1 MTTTV
6 NDAGA
11 GCTLTDLR
19 VALSGRDVDV
29 VDEISLELRAGE
41 VVGLVGESG
50 SGKTTAG
57 TAILGYA
64 RHGAFIERGS
74 LVFEGQDI
82 LAMSWDQVRPI
93 RGMKIAYVPQ
103 DPGAALNP
111 AIRIG
116 RQIVE
121 LLELHGI
128 GTAEERLERA
138 RAGLREVGLPDDDEF
153 LARYPHQLSGGQVQR
168 VALAMAFLP
177 RPKVLVLD
185 EPTTGLDVTT
195 QGMVLRTMAELC
207 RSYQVAALY
216 VTHDLAVVAN
226 IADRVA
232 VMYAGRIIELGPR
245 EVMFSQPAHP
255 YTRAL
260 LDAIPHLA
268 QARALTGIPGTT
280 PGPGRRPSGC
290 RFHDRC
296 EYVQDRCTE
305 IDPPDIQVGPDH
317 TAKCLRVGEI
327 GAWDINRGKV
337 ADSDPDRK
345 RDIILT
351 VEDLRVFYGHKEVV
365 HGVGF
370 DVGKAEV
377 VALVGESGSGK
388 TTISRCVGG
397 LHREWTGE
405 VSFDGR
411 ALGKGAR
418 ARSVEDRKRIQYI
431 FQNPYLSLN
440 PRLTIAQIVAR
451 PMELFG
457 IAKGKAARDRVVELL
472 DAVALGPTVLDL
484 RTDRLSGGERQRVAI
499 ARALAAEPDLLVCDE
514 ITSALDVS
522 VQGSIVALLEDLRK
536 TRGISML
543 FVTHNLALVRSIAA
557 RVQVL
562 KSGELVESGFV
573 VEVLDSPREEYTKR
587 LLGNSPTVG

>member
-1 MTTTV
+1 MTTITTE
-6 NDAGA
+6 A
-11 GCTLTDLR
+11 GCVLSDLR
-19 VALSGRDVDV
+19 VGLAGRRDVDV
-29 VDEISLELRAGE
+29 VDEINLELRPGE

-57 TAILGYA
+57 TALLGYA
-64 RHGAFIERGS
+64 RPGAVIERGK
-74 LVFEGQDI
+74 LLFEGQDI
-82 LAMSWDQVRPI
+82 LALPWEQVRPI

-121 LLELHGI
+121 LLELHGV
-128 GTAEERLERA
+128 GTPQERLERA

-195 QGMVLRTMAELC
+195 QGMVLRTMAQLC

-232 VMYAGRIIELGPR
+232 VMYAGRIVELGPR
-245 EVMFSQPAHP
+245 EQMFSQPAHP

-260 LDAIPHLA
+260 LDAIPHLSH
-268 QARALTGIPGTT
+268 ARALTGIPGNT
-280 PGPGRRPSGC
+280 PAPGRRPSGC

-296 EYVQDRCTE
+296 AYVQDRCRETE
-305 IDPPDIQVGPDH
+305 PVDVEVGPDH
-317 TAKCLRVGEI
+317 TAKCHRVGEI
-327 GAWDINRGKV
+327 GVWDLARGNV
-337 ADSDPDRK
+337 ADTDPTKQRE
-345 RDIILT
+345 IILT
-351 VEDLRVFYGHKEVV
+351 VEDLRVFYGRKEVV

-370 DVGKAEV
+370 DVAKAEV

-388 TTISRCVGG
+388 TTISRCIGG
-397 LHREWTGE
+397 LLDSWTGQVVFE
-405 VSFDGR
+405 GR
-411 ALGKGAR
+411 SLGKGAR

-457 IAKGKAARDRVVELL
+457 IAKGKAARERVVELL
-472 DAVALGPTVLDL
+472 EAVALGPAVLDL

-522 VQGSIVALLEDLRK
+522 VQGSIVELLEDLRK
-536 TRGISML
+536 ERGISML

-562 KSGELVESGFV
+562 NAGELVESGFV
-573 VEVLDSPREEYTKR
+573 VEVLDSPKQEYTRR
-587 LLGNSPTVG
+587 LLSNSPTVG

>member
-1 MTTTV
+1 MTETLEE
-6 NDAGA
+6 GA
-11 GCTLTDLR
+11 IVRDLR
-19 VALSGRDVDV
+19 VALAASRNDV
-29 VDEISLELRAGE
+29 VDEINLELRPGE

-57 TAILGYA
+57 TALLAYA
-64 RHGAFIERGS
+64 RPGAVIEHGS
-74 LVFEGQDI
+74 VMFEGIDV
-82 LAMSWDQVRPI
+82 LAMTWEQVRPI

-128 GTAEERLERA
+128 GTPAERLERA
-138 RAGLREVGLPDDDEF
+138 RAGLVEVGLPDDDEF

-195 QGMVLRTMAELC
+195 QGLVLETMGRLC
-207 RSYQVAALY
+207 RSHQVAALY

-232 VMYAGRIIELGPR
+232 VMYAGRIVELGPR
-245 EVMFSQPAHP
+245 AAMFTAPAHP

-260 LDAIPHLA
+260 LDAIPHLS
-268 QARALTGIPGTT
+268 QARALTGIPGNT
-280 PGPGRRPSGC
+280 PAPGRRPSGC

-296 EYVQDRCTE
+296 PHVEDRCRTVE
-305 IDPPDIQVGPDH
+305 PPELVVAPDH
-317 TAKCLRVGEI
+317 VARCVRIGEI
-327 GAWDINRGKV
+327 GPWDINRGDV
-337 ADSDPDRK
+337 ADTDPAKQRE
-345 RDIILT
+345 ILLS
-351 VEDLRVFYGHKEVV
+351 VADLRVQYGRKEVV
-365 HGVGF
+365 HGVDF
-370 DVGKAEV
+370 DVAKAEV

-397 LHREWTGE
+397 LHRQWTGDI
-405 VSFDGR
+405 VFDGSPL
-411 ALGKGAR
+411 ATGSR

-440 PRLTIAQIVAR
+440 PRMTIAQIVSR

-457 IAKGKAARDRVVELL
+457 IAKGKQARDRVAELL
-472 DAVALGPTVLDL
+472 EAVALGPAVLDL
-484 RTDRLSGGERQRVAI
+484 QTNRLSGGERQRVAI
-499 ARALAAEPDLLVCDE
+499 ARALAAEPDLLICDE

-522 VQGSIVALLEDLRK
+522 VQGSIVALLEELRQS
-536 TRGISML
+536 RGISML

-562 KSGELVESGFV
+562 NAGELVESGFV
-573 VEVLDSPREEYTKR
+573 VEVLDSPREEYTRR
-587 LLGNSPTVG
+587 LISNTPAIR